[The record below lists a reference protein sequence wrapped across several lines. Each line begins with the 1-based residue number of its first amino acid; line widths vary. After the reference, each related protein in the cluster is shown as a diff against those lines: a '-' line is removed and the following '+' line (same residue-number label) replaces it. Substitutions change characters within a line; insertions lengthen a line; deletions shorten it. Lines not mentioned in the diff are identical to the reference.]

1 MGKIMDPKKNRAF
14 RLRNLTVEELQK
26 TLEEHR
32 KELSSLRVNKVA
44 SGVASKLAKIRVVR
58 KAIARQLTIIN
69 QKRRNELKEAFSSR
83 AGIKKYNEENKT
95 NFSLSRLP
103 KDLRPRLTRALR
115 RKISKKNSSKLLP
128 KQQKRLNAFPPRRY
142 ALKA

>member
-1 MGKIMDPKKNRAF
+1 MDPKKNRAF

-32 KELSSLRVNKVA
+32 KELTSLRVNKVA
-44 SGVASKLAKIRVVR
+44 SGVASKLAKIKVVR
-58 KAIARQLTIIN
+58 KAIARQLTLIN
-69 QKRRNELKEAFSSR
+69 QKRRNELKVAFSTR

-95 NFSLSRLP
+95 SFSLNKVP

-115 RKISKKNSSKLLP
+115 RKITKKQASKLLP
-128 KQQKRLNAFPPRRY
+128 KQVKRANAFPPRRY

>member
-1 MGKIMDPKKNRAF
+1 MDPKKNRAF

-32 KELSSLRVNKVA
+32 KELVSLRVNKVA
-44 SGVASKLAKIRVVR
+44 SGVASKLAKIKVVR

-69 QKRRNELKEAFSSR
+69 HKRRNELKESFATR

-95 NFSLSRLP
+95 NFSLNRVP

-115 RKISKKNSSKLLP
+115 RKITKRQASKLLP
-128 KQQKRLNAFPPRRY
+128 KQIKKRNAFPQRTY
-142 ALKA
+142 AIKA

>member
-1 MGKIMDPKKNRAF
+1 MDPKKNRAF

-32 KELSSLRVNKVA
+32 KELTSLRVNKVA
-44 SGVASKLAKIRVVR
+44 SGVASKLAKIKVVR
-58 KAIARQLTIIN
+58 KAIARQLTLIN
-69 QKRRNELKEAFSSR
+69 QKRRNELKDAFSTR

-95 NFSLSRLP
+95 SFSLNKVP

-115 RKISKKNSSKLLP
+115 RKITKRQASKLLP
-128 KQQKRLNAFPPRRY
+128 KQVKRNNAFPPRRY